1 VESLRGIIICL
12 SSLTMCHGDLVRN
25 DTLGFKTFLR
35 RGSGAEEFGDFV
47 GSVVDLF
54 REVDPFTTTS

>member
-1 VESLRGIIICL
+1 
-12 SSLTMCHGDLVRN
+12 MCHGDLVRN